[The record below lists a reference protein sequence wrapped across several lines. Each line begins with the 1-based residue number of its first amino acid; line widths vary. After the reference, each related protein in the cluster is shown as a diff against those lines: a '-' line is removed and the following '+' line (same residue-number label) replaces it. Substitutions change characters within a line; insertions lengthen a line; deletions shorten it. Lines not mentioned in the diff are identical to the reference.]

1 MSASMTAATDYLS
14 QYSVRPIESIVRA
27 LRGVE

>member
-1 MSASMTAATDYLS
+1 MTAATDYLS